1 MIEREAGAWR
11 RARHAPVLWWR
22 DDDARKPSAGL
33 ERLLALSHRFA
44 TPVALAIIPDVDL
57 SALAAVIGGHPR
69 LRAIQHGCDH
79 VDRNKGGAFSAE
91 FAPDTP
97 ADEVAARI
105 AAHWRRLSE
114 AMPAAPIYAPPWN
127 VLTPNVK
134 DALVRTPLRA
144 VSLYGFSES
153 PEAQPPRIDT
163 HIDIMKWRPARFR
176 GSGAIL
182 RRLWRQMEQ
191 RRRSGRW
198 GEPIGLLTHHRNLD
212 DAAWSFLEDFLA
224 RAAGADS
231 PFVWRSADELLA
243 ACDTGGAQPAPGH
256 PKRAPV

>member
-1 MIEREAGAWR
+1 MLPNRESLGQRLLWSLIEREAGAWR
-11 RARHAPVLWWR
+11 RAGHAPVLWWR

-153 PEAQPPRIDT
+153 PEARPPRIDT
-163 HIDIMKWRPARFR
+163 HIDIMKCARRVSAAPARSCVA
-176 GSGAIL
+176 SGA
-182 RRLWRQMEQ
+182 RWN
-191 RRRSGRW
+191 SGV
-198 GEPIGLLTHHRNLD
+198 E
-212 DAAWSFLEDFLA
+212 AV
-224 RAAGADS
+224 AGAS
-231 PFVWRSADELLA
+231 PSAS
-243 ACDTGGAQPAPGH
+243 
-256 PKRAPV
+256 